1 MHPQQILF
9 LRTRAHCACTCE
21 NSIIDGT
28 FSTTGS
34 DILTIVMG
42 NSVTVLFYACALN
55 YLTSHNIFCHSV
67 LLSAV
72 FFFFVFWFSKC
83 ILFRPQ
89 ISSFDMIY
97 LYYLTR
103 DSQIVRITSYFYY
116 MLLTNWTFENFAYF
130 AVILLKVYLFFSVF
144 SIFVDTLLP
153 PFLVVLVRS

>member
-1 MHPQQILF
+1 
-9 LRTRAHCACTCE
+9 
-21 NSIIDGT
+21 
-28 FSTTGS
+28 
-34 DILTIVMG
+34 
-42 NSVTVLFYACALN
+42 
-55 YLTSHNIFCHSV
+55 
-67 LLSAV
+67 
-72 FFFFVFWFSKC
+72 
-83 ILFRPQ
+83 
-89 ISSFDMIY
+89 MIY